1 MDLDAFKII
10 CAPAWPPRVT
20 SSLATKIQG
29 KPDCLEARRLLWFL
43 GPEVWNVVLTMTQTP
58 PTPSLQGASSSCLV
72 VVRFSVLCR
81 ITWGGD
87 NPALVGSGASW
98 DRQGCQR
105 GDVWTPNGEGERKKK
120 TDRGSERK
128 KN

>member
-10 CAPAWPPRVT
+10 CAPAWPPPPRVT

-58 PTPSLQGASSSCLV
+58 TPPHPLSTRGLIQLSCCGQILSTV
-72 VVRFSVLCR
+72 PYHMGRR
-81 ITWGGD
+81 
-87 NPALVGSGASW
+87 
-98 DRQGCQR
+98 
-105 GDVWTPNGEGERKKK
+105 
-120 TDRGSERK
+120 
-128 KN
+128 